1 MKEHGILF
9 TAPMVRAILAG
20 TKAQTRRIAK
30 APKGYEPAASSQL
43 LAPRLVCR
51 ESPDVDPNEFAD
63 EPVRYISAPHGP
75 VGRRLWVRETWGW
88 RGSTWEGRTPDVRH
102 VGIQYAADGA
112 EHRIM
117 RGADDESGLPKFV
130 CRCPPHLDEFDRVNR
145 HGEELTRFWRS
156 WRPAIHMPRWASRI
170 TLEVT
175 RVRLERVQSI
185 TEDDARAE
193 GVELETAGPV
203 YRYADGRVDARSVY
217 ADLWDTISG
226 AGSWASN
233 PWCWVYDFKRV
244 E

>member
-75 VGRRLWVRETWGW
+75 VGRRLWVRETFALSCADPEQFDD
-88 RGSTWEGRTPDVRH
+88 RDLKNPADWEPPVYRATATGGEWEHYDGKGNRTK
-102 VGIQYAADGA
+102 I
-112 EHRIM
+112 
-117 RGADDESGLPKFV
+117 
-130 CRCPPHLDEFDRVNR
+130 PPP
-145 HGEELTRFWRS
+145 WK
-156 WRPAIHMPRWASRI
+156 PAIHMPRWASRI

-217 ADLWDTISG
+217 ADLWDTING

>member
-20 TKAQTRRIAK
+20 TKTQTRRIAK

-75 VGRRLWVRETWGW
+75 VGRRLWVRETWAVRDE
-88 RGSTWEGRTPDVRH
+88 RGQVVPRGTKHIDPNCGDEVVYRADDRHLLDSWRTP
-102 VGIQYAADGA
+102 
-112 EHRIM
+112 
-117 RGADDESGLPKFV
+117 L
-130 CRCPPHLDEFDRVNR
+130 
-145 HGEELTRFWRS
+145 
-156 WRPAIHMPRWASRI
+156 HMPRWASRI

-217 ADLWDTISG
+217 ADLWDTING

>member
-20 TKAQTRRIAK
+20 TKTQTRRTLNPQPTLHDFDNGKGPIPSLSGRHVAK
-30 APKGYEPAASSQL
+30 GIEHIGCDASAGLMGY
-43 LAPRLVCR
+43 
-51 ESPDVDPNEFAD
+51 
-63 EPVRYISAPHGP
+63 VRAPHGP
-75 VGRRLWVRETWGW
+75 VGRRLWVRETWCAPGAFA
-88 RGSTWEGRTPDVRH
+88 TLKTGRVTYRAD
-102 VGIQYAADGA
+102 IADGKNPLG
-112 EHRIM
+112 H
-117 RGADDESGLPKFV
+117 PWK
-130 CRCPPHLDEFDRVNR
+130 
-145 HGEELTRFWRS
+145 
-156 WRPAIHMPRWASRI
+156 PAIHMPRWASRI

-217 ADLWDTISG
+217 ADLWDTING

-233 PWCWVYDFKRV
+233 PWVWAYDFKRV